1 MEAARS
7 RLGLASFVEWLIA
20 AAVIALVLVGG
31 AIAVRE
37 IRTVRPV
44 TPVHAGAPVAEPPA
58 GVPPRTVSVPM
69 LVLADGKELR
79 VGARLSEVAALVGQA
94 AQVGAD
100 AVERAA
106 GRERFTRTYDYIGSR
121 FAVVFEPANAAA
133 EPRVVAIYRQ

>member
-7 RLGLASFVEWLIA
+7 RLGSFVEWMIA
-20 AAVIALVLVGG
+20 AGLMVAVLG
-31 AIAVRE
+31 AGSFVVRQVQK
-37 IRTVRPV
+37 VRAV
-44 TPVHAGAPVAEPPA
+44 TPVIAEEAAVSEPPA

-69 LVLADGKELR
+69 LVLPDGKELR

-106 GRERFTRTYDYIGSR
+106 GRERITRFYNYIGSR
-121 FAVVFEPANAAA
+121 FAVVFEPVDTTDA
-133 EPRVVAIYRQ
+133 RIVAIYLQ